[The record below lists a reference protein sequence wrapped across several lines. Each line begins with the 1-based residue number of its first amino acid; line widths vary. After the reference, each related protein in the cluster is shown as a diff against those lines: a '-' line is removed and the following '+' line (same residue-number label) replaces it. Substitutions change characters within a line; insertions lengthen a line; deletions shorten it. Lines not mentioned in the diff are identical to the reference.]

1 MRVWFRKDLCEA
13 LWRNEKRCRAMLWDF
28 AGFLPWAI
36 LRRNQKQWKMRVFR
50 TSICKIRSFSKIR
63 CGHYGR
69 YTWALY
75 QNAKKTENLQKFA
88 IFENWLWALWAL
100 WALCQ
105 KVENNWNLQNLQ
117 FLKIGCGH
125 YGRYGRY
132 AKRLKITEIC
142 KICNFSKLV
151 VGTMGAMGAMPKGW
165 K

>member
-1 MRVWFRKDLCEA
+1 
-13 LWRNEKRCRAMLWDF
+13 MLWDF

-75 QNAKKTENLQKFA
+75 QNAKKTEICKNLQFLKIGCGHYGRYGRYA
-88 IFENWLWALWAL
+88 K
-100 WALCQ
+100 

-125 YGRYGRY
+125 YGRYGH
-132 AKRLKITEIC
+132 
-142 KICNFSKLV
+142 
-151 VGTMGAMGAMPKGW
+151 
-165 K
+165 